1 MNRNYLSPL
10 QALEIKLPNV
20 VEFVVIIV
28 FSSENVHAVTVLR
41 VESDASR
48 VANSRAWNFITCWVN
63 LLPSFSLESEYEHIV
78 GPLSEFEPTE
88 NNHTVVIVTFE
99 NAA

>member
-1 MNRNYLSPL
+1 MNSNYLGPL
-10 QALEIKLPNV
+10 QALEIELPNV
-20 VEFVVIIV
+20 VELVIIIV

-48 VANSRAWNFITCWVN
+48 VANSRAWNFVACWVN

-78 GPLSEFEPTE
+78 GPLTEFNPPK
-88 NNHTVVIVTFE
+88 IIIPWS
-99 NAA
+99 